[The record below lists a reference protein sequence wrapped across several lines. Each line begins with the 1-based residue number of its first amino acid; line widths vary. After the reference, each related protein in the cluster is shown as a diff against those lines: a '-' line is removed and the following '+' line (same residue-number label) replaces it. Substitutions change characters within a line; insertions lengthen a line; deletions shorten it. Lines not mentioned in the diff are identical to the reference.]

1 MDENMTLLID
11 PETRD
16 LVLDEN
22 GFFKKIFDKDTVV
35 QNVRHALLTWK
46 AEFFADLRH
55 GTDYERIM
63 GKNQNELEDGE
74 VDEVIREAVFQE
86 PDISWI
92 ESINI
97 TFENRKITA
106 EISAVTVDDTQISLA
121 VTAQWQKRLT
131 GV

>member
-22 GFFKKIFDKDTVV
+22 GDFKKIFGKDTVV

-46 AEFFADLRH
+46 AEFFADRRH

-63 GKNQNELEDGE
+63 GVNQNELEDGD

-92 ESINI
+92 ESLTI
-97 TFENRKITA
+97 TFEDRTITA
-106 EISAVTVDDTQISLA
+106 EILAVTVDDEVVRLE
-121 VTAQWQKRLT
+121 VTA
-131 GV
+131 

>member
-1 MDENMTLLID
+1 MEENMTLLID

-46 AEFFADLRH
+46 AEFFSDLRH

-74 VDEVIREAVFQE
+74 IEEVIREAVFQE
-86 PDISWI
+86 PDIAWI
-92 ESINI
+92 EDITI

-106 EISAVTVDDTQISLA
+106 EISAVMEDNTSISLE
-121 VTAQWQKRLT
+121 VTA
-131 GV
+131 

>member
-106 EISAVTVDDTQISLA
+106 EISAVTVDDTQISLE
-121 VTAQWQKRLT
+121 VTA
-131 GV
+131 